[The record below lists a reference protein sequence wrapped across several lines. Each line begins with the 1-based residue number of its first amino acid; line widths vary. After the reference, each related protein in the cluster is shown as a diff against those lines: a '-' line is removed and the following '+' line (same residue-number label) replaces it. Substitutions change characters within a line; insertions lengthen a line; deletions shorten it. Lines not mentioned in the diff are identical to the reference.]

1 MTSFLL
7 AWHYLKP
14 GIRPG
19 IEILALLSIPVVLLQ
34 RRGRPAAALGWILG
48 MATLPIPTLLF
59 WWIVGFEHLRSKK
72 DERRLVSMNS
82 FRKLESLRAA
92 IPSLATGPVDSLLPL
107 THLPDEL
114 SYGVFEPSRGN
125 ETRLLVDSEDFYGK
139 LREAISE
146 AREHIH
152 CLFYIWRHDATGRE
166 FRDLLAARSRAGV
179 RVRLLLDGLG
189 SFRSVGR
196 FMDPL
201 RAAGASVEPFLPLRP
216 SPNHWNVNFRNHR
229 KLVVIDGQ
237 TGFLGGLNIGDEY
250 RTRWHDLALRLR
262 GPVVDQIQEIFVDDW
277 AYATRENLH
286 ELRYFRGTE
295 FRASAEE
302 HLSSCSVVASGPDM
316 LLNVTLEAFFA
327 SINAATKRIWIFTP
341 YFIPDSATFM
351 ALRSAV
357 FRGADV
363 RLLVPR
369 RSNHL
374 IAGTAAKSY
383 YPDLLRAGVRIFE
396 YGAAF
401 LHGKAILFD
410 DRLAVIGSANF
421 DVRSFRLNFEASCFV
436 GGLEFNQALAALFEK
451 DLGDSTEIPRD
462 GTTSRT
468 AVAQILESA
477 SHLLSPLL

>member
-1 MTSFLL
+1 MSFFIT
-7 AWHYLKP
+7 AWRHLH
-14 GIRPG
+14 PG
-19 IEILALLSIPVVLLQ
+19 IELLALLSIPIVLLQ

-48 MATLPIPTLLF
+48 LVTLPFPSLLL

-72 DERRLVSMNS
+72 DERRMVSQRS
-82 FRKLESLRAA
+82 FRKLESLRATA
-92 IPSLATGPVDSLLPL
+92 PSSPPVPAEALLPF

-114 SYGVFEPSRGN
+114 SYGLFTPSAGN
-125 ETRLLVDSEDFYGK
+125 EARLLVDSEGFYGA
-139 LREAISE
+139 LREAIRD
-146 AREHIH
+146 AREHVH
-152 CLFYIWRHDATGRE
+152 CLFYIWRRDDTGRE
-166 FRDLLAARSRAGV
+166 FRELLMEKARAGV
-179 RVRLLLDGLG
+179 QVRVLLDGLG
-189 SFRSVGR
+189 SFRALGS

-201 RAAGASVEPFLPLRP
+201 RATGASVEPFLPLQLG
-216 SPNHWNVNFRNHR
+216 PNHWNINFRNHR
-229 KLVVIDGQ
+229 KLVVVDGQ

-250 RTRWHDLALRLR
+250 RVGWHDLAVRLR

-277 AYATRENLH
+277 AYAAREDLH
-286 ELRYFRGTE
+286 DLRYFRGTE
-295 FRASAEE
+295 PPPGSGAEP
-302 HLSSCSVVASGPDM
+302 LSSCGVVASGPDM

-327 SINAATKRIWIFTP
+327 SINAARTRIWIFTP

-369 RSNHL
+369 KSNHL

-396 YGAAF
+396 YTAGF

-436 GGLEFNQALAALFEK
+436 GGTGFNRALAEIFEA
-451 DLGDSTEIPRD
+451 DLAKSVEIPRE
-462 GTTSRT
+462 GALERN
-468 AVAQILESA
+468 AALRILESA